1 MIVAIMLSVLVCVV
15 GALLL
20 TVPGYYNGF
29 WVFALCF
36 VIATTHFSLIKV
48 NWCMLYTHTHS

>member
-1 MIVAIMLSVLVCVV
+1 MAIMLSVLVCVV

-48 NWCMLYTHTHS
+48 N